1 MTIENLTSFHDVS
14 LNDTFYIFTNGFHNH
29 AIEAFLKCLYDFLG
43 ESVHYFHF
51 GDIDAG
57 GFYIYLHLVERTNI
71 PFKTIA
77 MNIDILQKYQEYTKR
92 LTAND
97 RKRLI
102 KLKDRIFCLLILS

>member
-14 LNDTFYIFTNGFHNH
+14 LKRHFLYFYNGFHNH

-57 GFYIYLHLVERTNI
+57 GFHIYES
-71 PFKTIA
+71 
-77 MNIDILQKYQEYTKR
+77 
-92 LTAND
+92 
-97 RKRLI
+97 LI
-102 KLKDRIFCLLILS
+102 KKTQNSFSNV